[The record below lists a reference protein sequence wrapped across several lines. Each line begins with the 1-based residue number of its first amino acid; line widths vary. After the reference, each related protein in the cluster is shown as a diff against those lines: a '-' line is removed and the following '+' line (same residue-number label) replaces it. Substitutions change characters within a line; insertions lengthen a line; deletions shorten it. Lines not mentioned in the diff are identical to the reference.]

1 MRETIEMPPGP
12 RGHLRCSIRL
22 AKDPI
27 NAVRAWRAEYGD
39 TFRVPMLGGGDWV
52 VTGDPERVRQV
63 FSNRDGDVFRSA
75 FPEPAGRLLGPRSV
89 LMQTGHEH
97 PRDRKLMLPPF
108 HGERMRAWARTMAE
122 ASRSTF
128 FDVDRSERIKVLDH
142 TRQATLDVIL
152 RLVFG
157 VRDQPR
163 CERFREAVR
172 RWLGSFNP
180 ILIFVPIL
188 QHDWFGLSPYARFR
202 RCSDQLDQLLRE
214 QIGLARAT
222 PGSSD
227 DVLAMLVEARY
238 DDGEGMDDDKLV
250 DNLRTLLF
258 AGHDTTAVTLAWAI
272 ELVHRH
278 PSVLVRLRAE
288 LDALAEPF
296 EPDALTRLP
305 YLDAVIDETLRFRP
319 PGDVLRTLRTPWTFG
334 KWRLPANTVINV
346 NSHLLHFDDR
356 HWDRPNEFMPERFL
370 TGPASPN
377 VFVPF
382 GGGSRRCLGATFA
395 RYELPIMLGTLLREF
410 EFELLDERVEWNRG
424 RAILEP
430 LGGVNACV
438 RPRAVQLQSVP

>member
-1 MRETIEMPPGP
+1 VSEPIKMPPGP
-12 RGHLRCSIRL
+12 RGRVRCSIRL

-27 NAVRAWRAEYGD
+27 NAVREWRAEYGD
-39 TFRVPMLGGGDWV
+39 TFRVPILGGDWV
-52 VTGDPERVRQV
+52 VTCEPERIRQV
-63 FSNRDGDVFRSA
+63 FTNRDSEVFRSS
-75 FPEPAGRLLGPRSV
+75 FPDAAGRLLGPRS
-89 LMQTGHEH
+89 LPLTAGGEH

-108 HGERMRAWARTMAE
+108 HGERMRVWARTMAE
-122 ASRSTF
+122 ASRWAFLDT
-128 FDVDRSERIKVLDH
+128 DGHAVKALDH

-152 RLVFG
+152 RVVFG
-157 VRDQPR
+157 VHDEDRR
-163 CERFREAVR
+163 ERFREAVKL
-172 RWLGSFNP
+172 WLSSFNP
-180 ILIFVPIL
+180 ILIFLPIL
-188 QHDWFGLSPYARFR
+188 QHDWLGLSPYARFR
-202 RCSDQLDQLLRE
+202 RRSEHLNALLRE
-214 QIGLARAT
+214 QIAVVRAS
-222 PGSSD
+222 PGSTD

-238 DDGEGMDDDKLV
+238 DDGEGMDDAKLV

-278 PSVLVRLRAE
+278 PSVLTRLRAE
-288 LDALAEPF
+288 LDTLGDAI

-319 PGDVLRTLRTPWTFG
+319 PGDVLRTLRMPWTFG
-334 KWRLPANTVINV
+334 EWRLAPNTTINI
-346 NSHLLHFDDR
+346 NSHLLHFDDQ
-356 HWDRPNEFMPERFL
+356 HWDRPFEFVPERFL
-370 TGPASPN
+370 ASPPSPN

-430 LGGVNACV
+430 LGGVNV
-438 RPRAVQLQSVP
+438 RVRRRSAVRAAA